1 MATIKRFKRYRLTQV
16 RTLLR
21 KDITAPPQSTQRCVG
36 QDGSPRTGLLFP
48 RDGTLTGSQ
57 RLVKEPARSLSE
69 PVRYGRLT
77 RSRHPQPAGTMGD
90 ALDRGRE
97 AAERGSSA
105 SDDRLILLRE
115 VAKCAP
121 AWQHSGHSRHSNA
134 FGSGTSGQNNLASAR
149 LLPARRGYN
158 LAVGSDT
165 GNSTSRNK
173 HGRKTELNCRHA
185 RFPNCR

>member
-1 MATIKRFKRYRLTQV
+1 M
-16 RTLLR
+16 
-21 KDITAPPQSTQRCVG
+21 
-36 QDGSPRTGLLFP
+36 FP

-57 RLVKEPARSLSE
+57 RLVKESARSLSE

-115 VAKCAP
+115 VAMCAP

-173 HGRKTELNCRHA
+173 HGRRKSDLNCRHA
-185 RFPNCR
+185 HFPDSQHADKGGVCYLLYTSKRCRSNWEKVDSSPLRVHNARSHAWVAH